1 MKIDLN
7 RKFRDIDDK
16 VEYEMVR
23 DEDEEGTVRVDP
35 QGNFFMKRG
44 RELTLKLA
52 CIHVLTNP
60 PVERDER
67 GQPKEL
73 KGETKL
79 EYAMFAQRIHKVDGL
94 FEMSADEIHLLKKL
108 IDKTYRMPLI
118 YKQACEAL
126 DPHSIKPPKEEEE
139 KEELSDNPENN

>member
-16 VEYEMVR
+16 VEYEMVV
-23 DEDEEGTVRVDP
+23 DEDEEGTRRVDTM
-35 QGNFFMKRG
+35 GNFFMKRG

-79 EYAMFAQRIHKVDGL
+79 EHAMFAQRIHKANGL

-126 DPHSIKPPKEEEE
+126 DPHSVKPPEPP
-139 KEELSDNPENN
+139 DTPENN